1 MQCNK
6 NNELM
11 YKYLR
16 AKSKLCSVVEILSIY
31 PGDIRSRL
39 RCAFSDI
46 DSIVEDDLPDEFVG
60 DWKYIKREL
69 TKFGPKF
76 NSYGAVCV
84 GSVEHTMN
92 RIKNST
98 GTKIADRIYY
108 IYYELNF
115 NEIYN

>member
-1 MQCNK
+1 MIH
-6 NNELM
+6 
-11 YKYLR
+11 KYSK
-16 AKSKLCSVVEILSIY
+16 AKSALSSVVEILSTY

-39 RCAFSDI
+39 KCAFPEI
-46 DSIVEDDLPDEFVG
+46 DSIVTDNLPDEFVD
-60 DWKYIKREL
+60 DWKYIMCGLK
-69 TKFGPKF
+69 KFGPKYD
-76 NSYGAVCV
+76 SLGRVCT

-115 NEIYN
+115 NNKYS